1 MASTSDFRSGLI
13 IKLEGDLYTIVEF
26 QHVKI
31 GRGGAFIR
39 TKIKNLQTGK
49 VLEKTFR
56 SGEKVEDV
64 RVERRQMQFLYK
76 EGDMLICM
84 DNESY
89 EQLSVNV
96 DLLQNGSEFLKEG
109 DTVGILMNGDI
120 PIGAEM
126 PIFVVLKVNN
136 TDPGLKGDTVSGAT
150 KRAVLETGGS
160 VQVPL
165 FIEEGDML
173 KIDTRTGEYIERVK

>member
-13 IKLEGDLYTIVEF
+13 IKLDGELFTITEF
-26 QHVKI
+26 QHVKM
-31 GRGGAFIR
+31 GRGGAFVR

-64 RVERRQMQFLYK
+64 RVERRQMQYLYR
-76 EGDMLICM
+76 EGDYLVCM
-84 DNESY
+84 DNSTY
-89 EQLSVNV
+89 DQLNVNEN
-96 DLLQNGSEFLKEG
+96 LLQNGSEFLKEG
-109 DTVGILMNGDI
+109 DTVSILMDGDT

-126 PIFVVLKVNN
+126 PTFVVLKVVE

-150 KRAVLETGGS
+150 KRAGLETGGN

-165 FIEEGDML
+165 FIEEGDLL

>member
-13 IKLEGDLYTIVEF
+13 IKLDGDLYTIIEF

-31 GRGGAFIR
+31 GRGGAFLR
-39 TKIKNLQTGK
+39 TKIKNLKTGK
-49 VLEKTFR
+49 VLERTFR

-64 RVERRQMQFLYK
+64 RVERRPMQYLYK
-76 EGDMLICM
+76 EGDFLICM
-84 DNESY
+84 DNSTY
-89 EQLSVNV
+89 EQLSVNE

-109 DTVGILMNGDI
+109 EAVSILMDGDI

-126 PIFVVLKVNN
+126 PTFVTLKVVK
-136 TDPGLKGDTVSGAT
+136 TDPGLRGDTVSGAT
-150 KRAVLETGGS
+150 KRAGLETGGI
-160 VQVPL
+160 VHVPL
-165 FIEEGDML
+165 FIEEGDLL